1 MVDIATGLWRDH
13 TKPAVLA
20 VTLTLSVDHG
30 NLLLA
35 VLAVLVTVA
44 GVSFWNIVAFALYTW
59 KTRNKLVSPLD
70 IQHRVNLCNN
80 RGAISSAWEEASK
93 LHYAWSAKRLP
104 KLISKTSTIVVP
116 AILVW
121 VAFAAAAILSSR
133 VANKSYGTVIVRVQ
147 EHNCGIWKFDTTT
160 AEGMTAYL
168 NKKTTDTTQART
180 YVSNFY
186 ANSSSTLARSAFV
199 RPTLPY
205 TTNTTAA
212 CPLVNIS
219 RCILGPTAA
228 FSMTTDL
235 LDSHDILGINADPE
249 DRVTLQKHVT
259 CAQMRAG
266 DLVNISYLT
275 KNETTYT
282 LREYHFG
289 PTVGGETNYT
299 ETYLYNTAAQYTD
312 ATYILV

>member
-35 VLAVLVTVA
+35 VLAILVTVTS
-44 GVSFWNIVAFALYTW
+44 VSFWNITAFALYTW
-59 KTRNKLVSPLD
+59 KVRNEPVSALD
-70 IQHRVNLCNN
+70 LQHRVNLCNN
-80 RGAISSAWEEASK
+80 RGALSSAWEALK
-93 LHYAWSAKRLP
+93 LHYSWSAKRLP
-104 KLISKTSTIVVP
+104 KLIAKTSTIVVP

-121 VAFAAAAILSSR
+121 VAFAAAATLSSR
-133 VANKSYGTVIVRVQ
+133 VANKSYGSVIVRVQ
-147 EHNCGIWKFDTTT
+147 EHNCGIWQFNTTNP
-160 AEGMTAYL
+160 EGMTAYL

-212 CPLVNIS
+212 CPLVNTS
-219 RCILGPTAA
+219 RCILGQTAA
-228 FSMTTDL
+228 FSMTTNP
-235 LDSHDILGINADPE
+235 LDSHDMLGINADPE

-259 CAQMRAG
+259 CAQVRAG
-266 DLVNISYLT
+266 DLVNIRHVD
-275 KNETTYT
+275 KNETAFT
-282 LREYHFG
+282 LLEYHLG
-289 PTVGGETNYT
+289 PNFAGKTDYTYHYNTVG
-299 ETYLYNTAAQYTD
+299 QYTD